1 MDQEK
6 QNGLILFIVHSKLQL
21 TNLCQDLITQYKTLL
36 STEEGSFH
44 DDIEKQFIEQAK
56 RIVAKEIARMQLLDP
71 EEVYIFL
78 ESFNIKEYFGLK

>member
-36 STEEGSFH
+36 STEERSFH
-44 DDIEKQFIEQAK
+44 DDIEKQFIEQSK
-56 RIVAKEIARMQLLDP
+56 RILAKEISRMQLLDP